1 MHCKCGWCRLDGLW
15 TLILFLKLHF
25 QGRNF
30 YRAGGNGWN
39 DVKMMHRRPMDSL
52 LLDENVI
59 DSLLKDAQEFLDVE
73 DWYLKQWGESGRNG
87 LR

>member
-1 MHCKCGWCRLDGLW
+1 MHCNYGWCRLGGLW
-15 TLILFLKLHF
+15 TFTLFLKLHF
-25 QGRNF
+25 QGRNP
-30 YRAGGNGWN
+30 YRTGGIGWN

-73 DWYLKQWGESGRNG
+73 DWYLK
-87 LR
+87 